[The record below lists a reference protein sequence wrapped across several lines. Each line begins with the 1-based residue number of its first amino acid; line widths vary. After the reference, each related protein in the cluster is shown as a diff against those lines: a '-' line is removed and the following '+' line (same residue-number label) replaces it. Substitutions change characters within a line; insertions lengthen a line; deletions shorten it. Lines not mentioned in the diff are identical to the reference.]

1 MENNKPPEIF
11 KVYGLVLEA
20 KEQIFLS
27 IQYATSLE
35 DAFAMAKLEYEKL
48 NPLRVGINNPFNGSK
63 IWLFTIKSVT
73 DLVEGKVALPRT
85 PMQFKRLKIEEA
97 RTRINKMLDGVN
109 TEGSVV
115 DTEKEKE
122 NHIQKEMINVIKKG
136 NEVKN
141 TKNKLMKKIIDEKD
155 MGLFEQ
161 NKDLFTPHDVQYIQ
175 DSLKKKVKD

>member
-1 MENNKPPEIF
+1 MENNKPIEIF

-35 DAFAMAKLEYEKL
+35 DAFGMAKLEYEKI
-48 NPLRVGINNPFNGSK
+48 NPARSGINNPFLGSK

-73 DLVEGKVALPRT
+73 DLVEGKVTLPKP
-85 PMQFKRLKIEEA
+85 PMQFKRLKLEDA
-97 RTRINKMLDGVN
+97 N

-115 DTEKEKE
+115 DKEKE

-155 MGLFEQ
+155 MTLFEQ
-161 NKDLFTPHDVQYIQ
+161 NKDLFTPHDIQYIQ
-175 DSLKKKVKD
+175 DNLKKKVKD

>member
-27 IQYATSLE
+27 IQYALSLE
-35 DAFAMAKLEYEKL
+35 DAFGMAKLEYEKI
-48 NPLRVGINNPFNGSK
+48 NPTRSGINNPFLGSK

-73 DLVEGKVALPRT
+73 DLVEGKVTLPKAPR
-85 PMQFKRLKIEEA
+85 QFKRLNLGD
-97 RTRINKMLDGVN
+97 TNKVDPVN
-109 TEGSVV
+109 
-115 DTEKEKE
+115 EKED
-122 NHIQKEMINVIKKG
+122 HIQKEMINVIKKG

-141 TKNKLMKKIIDEKD
+141 TKNKLMKKIIDEKNLE
-155 MGLFEQ
+155 LFEQ

-175 DSLKKKVKD
+175 DNLKKKVKD